1 MMHMM
6 TQEPRA
12 REVEWTQAN
21 RKELVER
28 IERVL
33 PEDGTKEPLPGL
45 ILYRSSNPTAPLHAV
60 FEPAVCVIAQG
71 SKEVLFGNSRYQFD
85 PLHYLLVTLDLPYVS
100 QVIEASKEQPFLGLR
115 LSLSPLLVGE
125 VLLEI
130 GHTQP
135 EAHVDVRAIDV
146 SLLDGNLLDA
156 FLRFVRLVDSPLEA
170 RVLLPLMTREIIYR
184 LLMGEQ
190 GDRLRHLTISG
201 GYTPSIAGVVKL
213 LLQDFDKPL
222 RIEQFARELGMSVSS
237 LQHRFKAVTALS
249 PQQFQKRLR
258 LQEARRLMLGEDL
271 DAASAA
277 SRVGYQDASHFNREY
292 KSLFGVPPM
301 RDVQRLRE
309 EAPAQASQ

>member
-1 MMHMM
+1 MHMM

-184 LLMGEQ
+184 LLMGKQ

>member
-1 MMHMM
+1 MHMM

-190 GDRLRHLTISG
+190 GSRLRHLTISG
-201 GYTPSIAGVVKL
+201 GYTPSIAGAVKL

>member
-1 MMHMM
+1 MHMM

-237 LQHRFKAVTALS
+237 LQHRFNAVTALS

>member
-1 MMHMM
+1 
-6 TQEPRA
+6 
-12 REVEWTQAN
+12 
-21 RKELVER
+21 
-28 IERVL
+28 
-33 PEDGTKEPLPGL
+33 
-45 ILYRSSNPTAPLHAV
+45 
-60 FEPAVCVIAQG
+60 
-71 SKEVLFGNSRYQFD
+71 NSRYQFD

-249 PQQFQKRLR
+249 PQQFQKQLR

-277 SRVGYQDASHFNREY
+277 SRVASTNPPLSIRRAKGSSAPPRFPECNRLG
-292 KSLFGVPPM
+292 KGAGTSLPVG
-301 RDVQRLRE
+301 
-309 EAPAQASQ
+309 

>member
-1 MMHMM
+1 MHMM

-201 GYTPSIAGVVKL
+201 GYTPSIAGAVKL

>member
-115 LSLSPLLVGE
+115 LSFSSSLVGE
-125 VLLEI
+125 VLLAA
-130 GHTQP
+130 GHTP
-135 EAHVDVRAIDV
+135 PREPVDVRAIAVNVVDET
-146 SLLDGNLLDA
+146 LLDA
-156 FLRFVRLVDSPLEA
+156 FVRLS
-170 RVLLPLMTREIIYR
+170 
-184 LLMGEQ
+184 
-190 GDRLRHLTISG
+190 
-201 GYTPSIAGVVKL
+201 KL
-213 LLQDFDKPL
+213 L
-222 RIEQFARELGMSVSS
+222 
-237 LQHRFKAVTALS
+237 
-249 PQQFQKRLR
+249 
-258 LQEARRLMLGEDL
+258 
-271 DAASAA
+271 DA
-277 SRVGYQDASHFNREY
+277 
-292 KSLFGVPPM
+292 P
-301 RDVQRLRE
+301 
-309 EAPAQASQ
+309 